1 MEGAPVG
8 KSSVTV
14 TFDPN
19 SFGWGQ
25 QSKINKKEDPR
36 GARAFGEVYNMK
48 LQEISLPNS
57 SHKLVIAEHSKK
69 GLMVDAYLACTAM
82 GLRWRQQAP
91 KLNLALDLEADW
103 GAEWVTR
110 EEFSRWLDGIKVG
123 QVKEENRA
131 TIELYRDWHGIAID
145 KFLADKTP
153 APMEG
158 TLDFTTAPRELTRL
172 EILQLALQ
180 SEEERL
186 QLEEQQATTTDVGTV
201 AEQLINLAKELKGGG
216 DATG

>member
-1 MEGAPVG
+1 M
-8 KSSVTV
+8 
-14 TFDPN
+14 
-19 SFGWGQ
+19 
-25 QSKINKKEDPR
+25 
-36 GARAFGEVYNMK
+36 
-48 LQEISLPNS
+48 
-57 SHKLVIAEHSKK
+57 
-69 GLMVDAYLACTAM
+69 
-82 GLRWRQQAP
+82 
-91 KLNLALDLEADW
+91 
-103 GAEWVTR
+103 WVKR

-131 TIELYRDWHGIAID
+131 TIELFRDWHGIAID

-153 APMEG
+153 APVEG
-158 TLDFTTAPRELTRL
+158 TLDFTPAPRELTRL

-180 SEEERL
+180 AEEERL

>member
-1 MEGAPVG
+1 MG

-14 TFDPN
+14 TFGPN
-19 SFGWGQ
+19 GFGWGQ
-25 QSKINKKEDPR
+25 HSKINKKEGPR
-36 GARAFGEVYNMK
+36 GARVFGEVYNMK

-57 SHKLVIAEHSKK
+57 PYKLVIAEHGEK
-69 GLMVDAYLACTAM
+69 GVLVDAYLACTAM

-91 KLNLALDLEADW
+91 KLNLLFDPESNW
-103 GAEWVTR
+103 GVDWVTR

-123 QVKEENRA
+123 QVKAENRA
-131 TIELYRDWHGIAID
+131 TIELFRDWHGIAID

-158 TLDFTTAPRELTRL
+158 TLDFTPAPRELTRL
-172 EILQLALQ
+172 EILQMALQ
-180 SEEERL
+180 AEEERL

-216 DATG
+216 DVTG

>member
-1 MEGAPVG
+1 M
-8 KSSVTV
+8 
-14 TFDPN
+14 
-19 SFGWGQ
+19 GQ

-57 SHKLVIAEHSKK
+57 HYKLLITEDSK
-69 GLMVDAYLACTAM
+69 GCLWVSAYLACVNM

-91 KLNLALDLEADW
+91 KLNFALDLEADW

-158 TLDFTTAPRELTRL
+158 ALDFTPAPRELTRL

-180 SEEERL
+180 AEEERL
-186 QLEEQQATTTDVGTV
+186 QLEEQQATTADVGTV

-216 DATG
+216 DVTG

>member
-1 MEGAPVG
+1 M
-8 KSSVTV
+8 
-14 TFDPN
+14 
-19 SFGWGQ
+19 GQ

-36 GARAFGEVYNMK
+36 GTRAFGEVYNMK

-57 SHKLVIAEHSKK
+57 PHKLVIAEHSKN
-69 GLMVDAYLACTAM
+69 GIMVDAYLACAAM

-91 KLNLALDLEADW
+91 KLNLSVDVFP
-103 GAEWVTR
+103 GGTSVWVKR
-110 EEFSRWLDGIKVG
+110 EEFSRWLDSIKVG

-131 TIELYRDWHGIAID
+131 TVELFRDWHGIAID

-158 TLDFTTAPRELTRL
+158 TLDFTPAPRELTRL

-180 SEEERL
+180 AEEERL

-216 DATG
+216 DVTG

>member
-1 MEGAPVG
+1 M
-8 KSSVTV
+8 
-14 TFDPN
+14 
-19 SFGWGQ
+19 GQ

-36 GARAFGEVYNMK
+36 GTRAFGEVYNMK

-57 SHKLVIAEHSKK
+57 PHKLVIAEHSKK
-69 GLMVDAYLACTAM
+69 GLMVDAYLACAAM

-91 KLNLALDLEADW
+91 KLNLVFDPVPNFD
-103 GAEWVTR
+103 AEWVTR

-123 QVKEENRA
+123 HVKEENRA
-131 TIELYRDWHGIAID
+131 TVELFRDWHRIAID

-153 APMEG
+153 APVEG
-158 TLDFTTAPRELTRL
+158 ALDFTPAPRELTRL

-180 SEEERL
+180 AEEERL
-186 QLEEQQATTTDVGTV
+186 QLEEQQATTANVGTV

-216 DATG
+216 DVTG